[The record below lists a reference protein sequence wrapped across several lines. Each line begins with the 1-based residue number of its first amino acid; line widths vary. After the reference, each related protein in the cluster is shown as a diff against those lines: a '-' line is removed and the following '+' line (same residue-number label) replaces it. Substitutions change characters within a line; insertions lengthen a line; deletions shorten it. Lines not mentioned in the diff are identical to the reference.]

1 MDSYDAK
8 ILQILQ
14 RDGRI
19 SNQKLAEAV
28 GLSAS
33 PCLRRVQKLTE
44 EGVIARTV
52 AQLDRQKLGFTILA
66 FVHVSLVDHR
76 PETLKAFDGIV
87 TTAGEILECHA
98 LSGQYDYLLKVVTQD
113 MAHFEQFMTHDLLAG
128 RGVNSAN
135 TSFVLSQRKNTTAL
149 PV

>member
-1 MDSYDAK
+1 MDNYDQRILE
-8 ILQILQ
+8 ILQQ
-14 RDGRI
+14 EGRI
-19 SNQKLAEAV
+19 SNQKLAERV

-33 PCLRRVQKLTE
+33 PCLRRVQKLNDD
-44 EGVIARTV
+44 GVIERTV
-52 AQLDRQKLGFTILA
+52 AQLDRQKLGLSILA

-76 PETLKAFDGIV
+76 PETLKRFDGIV
-87 TTAGEILECHA
+87 TCAGEILECHA
-98 LSGQYDYLLKVVTQD
+98 LSGQYDYLLKVVTRD
-113 MAHFEQFMTHDLLAG
+113 MAHFEHFMTHDLLAG